1 MADSESRTYSSEAEK
16 DLFDALDRLKANEP
30 THPELIRKARQ
41 KKLRINPTTVAKE
54 AKRART
60 LIGLENCAYPEIRK
74 AIAQLKAPP
83 KPVPS
88 HTEIVDGLKRE
99 NKSLRMS
106 VETAMSR
113 VAAMALR
120 MEALEK
126 EAIRRVELQK
136 RRAAMGANVDTNQ
149 VAGTRLKNT
158 TENTSGNVVPLHPPK
173 GTK

>member
-1 MADSESRTYSSEAEK
+1 MADSESRTYSSEVEK

-60 LIGLENCAYPEIRK
+60 LIGLDNCAYPRVRE
-74 AIAQLKAPP
+74 AITELTGPP
-83 KPVPS
+83 KPGPS
-88 HTEIVDGLKRE
+88 HTEIVDGLERE

-120 MEALEK
+120 MEAVEK
-126 EAIRRVELQK
+126 EAIRQIQLEK
-136 RRAAMGANVDTNQ
+136 RRAAMGANVDTNE

-158 TENTSGNVVPLHPPK
+158 ARNTPDNVVSLHPPK
-173 GTK
+173 GKR